1 MVLDSADIRLRPI
14 TQADRHTWRR
24 VRQANAGWLGPWDA
38 TAPSRSYAQPRSF
51 AAMVRTM
58 RREARAG
65 RQLPFVVEVDGVFA
79 GQLTVSNVLR
89 GSAQFASIGYWIDEA
104 YAGRGI
110 ITRAVAMAV
119 DHCFG
124 PVGLHRVEVA
134 IRPENHSSLRV
145 VEKLG
150 FAEVGYAPRY
160 LHIDGD
166 WRDHRLFAL
175 TTEDV
180 PGGLLRRFEE
190 RAPEKPP
197 GSSSRAPSEGPADGV
212 PQQSQ
217 E

>member
-1 MVLDSADIRLRPI
+1 MVLDSAGVRLRPI

-38 TAPSRSYAQPRSF
+38 TAPASSGAQPRSF
-51 AAMVRTM
+51 AAMVRAM

-65 RQLPFVVEVDGVFA
+65 RQLPFVIELDGRFV

-89 GSAQFASIGYWIDEA
+89 GSAQFASVGYWVDEA

-110 ITRAVAMAV
+110 VTRAVAMAV

-134 IRPENHSSLRV
+134 IRPENHASLRV

-150 FAEVGYAPRY
+150 FAQVGLAPRY
-160 LHIDGD
+160 LHIDGE

-175 TTEDV
+175 TQEDV
-180 PGGLLRRFEE
+180 PGGLLAQLEQRRAEGAGD
-190 RAPEKPP
+190 R
-197 GSSSRAPSEGPADGV
+197 SS
-212 PQQSQ
+212 QQSQ